1 MSTNI
6 QPIDINDEMRQSYL
20 SYAMSVIVSRALP
33 DARDGLKPV
42 QRRILYAM
50 HDMGMRPNSAHKKS
64 ARVVGEVLG
73 KYHPHGD
80 QSVYDAMVRMAQ
92 NFSLRY
98 PLVDG
103 QGNFG
108 SIDGDAA
115 AAMRYTEARM
125 AKKGFDLLTDL
136 EKNTI
141 DFGSNFDE
149 SLKEPLVLPATLPN
163 LLINGSNGIAVG
175 MSTSI
180 PPHNLAEVIDALLHI
195 LENWS
200 KFDEMTVEDMMQF
213 IKGPDFPTGGMLFRN
228 RDGADVLAKAYA
240 SGRGRV
246 KVRATATIENIE
258 RNKSRIIITELPY
271 QVNKTNLMEK
281 IANLHRDGKLEGLT
295 DLRDESDRTGMR
307 ILIETTRNVEPEE
320 VLRKLYKYTAM
331 ESTFS
336 IIMLALVDGQP
347 KVLTLKQALKV
358 YLEHR
363 LEIVRR
369 RSEFDLEK
377 ARKRAHILEGLIK
390 ALSQLDE
397 VIDIIRRSR
406 STDTAHANLRKKLK
420 LSNEQATAIL
430 NMQLRRLAALERRK
444 LQDEYKEVKAHIKK
458 LESLLDS
465 PLAMRQ
471 TVGREL
477 TAMRE
482 LYADERRT
490 LIVEKSAEK
499 ITTAA
504 DLVDNEKCW
513 IVIGD
518 QGTIGRTKDD
528 ELFKIPTKPKEH
540 PFQLIEANTKDIL
553 YTVAANGEAASRYVY
568 DLPISAEIGDGEH
581 WTNGTQFAKAAH
593 LAAAMAIPQDVVGNP
608 DGGYLFMTTV
618 GGIVK
623 RIRVQDLPGVT
634 DQPFTLIRVDEDDSL
649 GWVKWTTGAYEV
661 LLATANGQLIR
672 FGEEGVRSMG
682 LKAGGVAG
690 IKLKSATD
698 GVVGME
704 ALSVAQLEDLK
715 SVALVWSITDNGL
728 AKSTPVNEYPR
739 QRRHGQGV
747 VNIKLPRGAEEVVAM
762 IVGDKNTEIYVKT
775 KRNSCKRMK
784 IRKAE
789 FGKRSVRP
797 KSISGLSI
805 SSSNRVLGAVKASQ
819 VKIET
824 TEQAKQ
830 LSLI

>member
-1 MSTNI
+1 MSNNV

-50 HDMGMRPNSAHKKS
+50 HDMGMRPRTAHKKS

-92 NFSLRY
+92 SFSLRY

-125 AKKGFDLLTDL
+125 DTKGFDLMTDL
-136 EKNTI
+136 EKDTVE
-141 DFGSNFDE
+141 FGSNFDE
-149 SLKEPLVLPATLPN
+149 TLKEPLVLPATLPN

-180 PPHNLAEVIDALLHI
+180 PPHNLAEVIDALLYMLDNWDRFEDLT
-195 LENWS
+195 LE
-200 KFDEMTVEDMMQF
+200 DLMEF

-228 RDGADVLAKAYA
+228 RDGIDALAKSYA

-246 KVRATATIENIE
+246 KVRATVTIENIE
-258 RNKSRIIITELPY
+258 RNKSRLIITELPY
-271 QVNKTNLMEK
+271 QTNKTNLMER

-307 ILIETTRNVEPEE
+307 ILIETTRNVEPKE
-320 VLRKLYKYTAM
+320 VLRKLYKYTPM

-336 IIMLALVDGQP
+336 IIMLALVDGEP

-369 RSEFDLEK
+369 RSEYDLNK
-377 ARKRAHILEGLIK
+377 ARRRAHILKGLIK
-390 ALSQLDE
+390 AIGELDT

-406 STDTAHANLRKKLK
+406 STDTAHTNLCKKLE

-444 LQDEYKEVKAHIKK
+444 LQDEYKEVSKVIKS
-458 LESLLDS
+458 LESLLNS
-465 PLAMRQ
+465 PQDMRI
-471 TVGREL
+471 TVGDEL
-477 TAMRE
+477 KAMRE
-482 LYADERRT
+482 QYADTRRT
-490 LIVEKSAEK
+490 LIVEKSADK

-504 DLVDNEKCW
+504 DLVANEKCW
-513 IVIGD
+513 VVIGEN
-518 QGTIGRTKDD
+518 GTIARTQDD
-528 ELFKIPTKPKEH
+528 ELFTISGRPPEQ
-540 PFQLIEANTKDIL
+540 PYQMLEVQTKDIL
-553 YTVAANGEAASRYVY
+553 YTVAANGEVCSRFVY
-568 DLPISAEIGDGEH
+568 DLPKATQMGEGEH
-581 WTNGTQFAKAAH
+581 WTTGTQFAKAAQ
-593 LAAAMAIPQDVVGNP
+593 LAAAMAIPQDIVGNP
-608 DGGYLFMTTV
+608 DGGFLFMTTV
-618 GGIVK
+618 GGSVK

-634 DQPFTLIRVDEDDSL
+634 DQPFTLIRVDKDDAL
-649 GWVKWTTGAYEV
+649 GWVKWTTGAYEI
-661 LLATANGQLIR
+661 LLATAVGQTIR
-672 FGEEGVRSMG
+672 FGEEEVRSMG

-698 GVVGME
+698 KIIGME
-704 ALSVAQLEDLK
+704 AISPAKLDDPK
-715 SVALVWSITDNGL
+715 TVALVWSITDNGL
-728 AKSTPVNEYPR
+728 AKATPLSEYPR
-739 QRRHGQGV
+739 QKRNGQGV
-747 VNIKLPRGAEEVVAM
+747 SSIKLPKSSEAAVAM
-762 IVGDKNTEIYVKT
+762 VVGNKKTEIYVKT
-775 KRNSCKRMK
+775 KRKSCKRM
-784 IRKAE
+784 RLGKAE
-789 FGKRSVRP
+789 QGRRALRP
-797 KSISGLSI
+797 KPINGLSI
-805 SSSNRVLGAVKASQ
+805 SASNRVIGAVKASQ
-819 VKIET
+819 VKPESIEKG
-824 TEQAKQ
+824 QQ

>member
-1 MSTNI
+1 MTNNV

-50 HDMGMRPNSAHKKS
+50 HDMGMRPNTAHKKS

-92 NFSLRY
+92 SFSLRY

-108 SIDGDAA
+108 SIDGDSA

-125 AKKGFDLLTDL
+125 DSKGFDLLTDL
-136 EKNTI
+136 EKNTVN
-141 DFGSNFDE
+141 FGSNFDE

-180 PPHNLAEVIDALLHI
+180 PPHNLAEVIDALTHM

-200 KFDEMTVEDMMQF
+200 QIDELTIDDLMQF

-228 RDGADVLAKAYA
+228 RDGADVLAKSYA

-271 QVNKTNLMEK
+271 QVNKTSLLEK

-336 IIMLALVDGQP
+336 IIMLALVDGEP
-347 KVLTLKQALKV
+347 KVLTLRQALKV

-369 RSEFDLEK
+369 RSEHDLEK
-377 ARKRAHILEGLIK
+377 AQTRAHILKGLLVAIK
-390 ALSQLDE
+390 RLDD

-406 STDTAHANLRKKLK
+406 NTDTAHANLCKKLE
-420 LSNEQATAIL
+420 LSKEQATAIL

-444 LQDEYKEVKAHIKK
+444 LQDEHKEVTKTIKM
-458 LESLLDS
+458 LESLLNS
-465 PLAMRQ
+465 PQEMRV
-471 TVGREL
+471 TVGDEL
-477 TAMRE
+477 KVMRE

-490 LIVEKSAEK
+490 LIVEKSADK

-504 DLVDNEKCW
+504 DLVANEKCW
-513 IVIGD
+513 VVVSD
-518 QGTIGRTKDD
+518 NGTIARTQDD
-528 ELFKIPTKPKEH
+528 TLFTIPTKPKEH
-540 PFQLIEANTKDIL
+540 PHQLIEANTKDIL
-553 YTVAANGEAASRYVY
+553 YTVATNGEATSRFVY
-568 DLPISAEIGDGEH
+568 DLPYAEQMGEGNH
-581 WTNGTQFAKAAH
+581 WTEGTQFAKAAQ
-593 LAAAMAIPQDVVGNP
+593 LAAMIAIPQEMVGNE
-608 DGGYLFMTTV
+608 DSGYLFMTTL
-618 GGIVK
+618 GGSIK
-623 RIRVQDLPGVT
+623 RVRVQDLPGVI
-634 DQPFTLIRVDEDDSL
+634 DQPFTLMRVDGDDSL
-649 GWVKWTTGAYEV
+649 GWVKWTNGSYDV
-661 LLATANGQLIR
+661 LLATARGQLIR
-672 FGEEGVRSMG
+672 FSEDGIRSMG
-682 LKAGGVAG
+682 LKAGGIAG
-690 IKLKSATD
+690 VRLKAAEDS
-698 GVVGME
+698 VVGME
-704 ALSVAQLEDLK
+704 ALSQAEIEDET
-715 SVALVWSITDNGL
+715 SIALVWSITDNGL
-728 AKSTPVNEYPR
+728 AKSTPVSDYPTQKR
-739 QRRHGQGV
+739 NGQGV
-747 VNIKLPRGAEEVVAM
+747 MNLKLPPSAKQVVAM
-762 IVGDKNTEIYVKT
+762 VVGDKKTQLYVKT
-775 KRNSCKRMK
+775 KRKSCKRMS

-789 FGKRSVRP
+789 HGRRTTRP
-797 KSISGLSI
+797 KSINDLSI
-805 SSSNRVLGAVKASQ
+805 SKSNRVLGVVKASS
-819 VKIET
+819 VAIET
-824 TEQAKQ
+824 ADKAKQ
-830 LSLI
+830 LVLI